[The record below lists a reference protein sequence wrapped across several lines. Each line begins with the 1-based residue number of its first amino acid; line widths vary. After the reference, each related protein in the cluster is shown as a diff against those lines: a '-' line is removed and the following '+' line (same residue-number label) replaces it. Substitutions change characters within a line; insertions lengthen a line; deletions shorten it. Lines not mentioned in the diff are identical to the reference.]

1 MPIYGYRCDGCGHEL
16 ETFQN
21 MADPPLTVCPQCQ
34 GRLRKQLYP
43 VGVVFKGSGFYT
55 TDYRGSGK
63 SGNGSKGSSGEGGS
77 EAKGEAKSE
86 AKGEAK
92 SEKSETKSDKP
103 ASSGSG
109 SSSD

>member
-1 MPIYGYRCDGCGHEL
+1 MPIYGYRCDECGHEL

-21 MADPPLTVCPQCQ
+21 MSDAPLTTCSECG

-55 TDYRGSGK
+55 TDYR
-63 SGNGSKGSSGEGGS
+63 NGSKSDASESSSGDSKPSGTTEP
-77 EAKGEAKSE
+77 KGDSK
-86 AKGEAK
+86 
-92 SEKSETKSDKP
+92 
-103 ASSGSG
+103 ASPSST